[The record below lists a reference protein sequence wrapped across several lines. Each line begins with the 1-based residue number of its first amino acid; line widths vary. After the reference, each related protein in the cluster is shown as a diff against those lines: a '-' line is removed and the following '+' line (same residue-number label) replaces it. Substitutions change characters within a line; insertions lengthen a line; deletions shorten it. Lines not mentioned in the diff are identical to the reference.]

1 MQKKVIFAIRQIGK
15 PTWFCSFS
23 AAETRWT
30 HLPRILGKLVNNK
43 NYTDTEIEEMSWQKK
58 SILIQSDPVTCARHF
73 DHMVQI
79 FMNQFLKSNLAP
91 VGEITDF
98 FYRVEFQHRGS
109 PHILALFWIKDAS
122 QYGINSMIQEITEF
136 VEKYV
141 TCKNDSSKEMTTFV
155 NYQTHRHAKTC
166 KKRGGNV
173 CRFNFP
179 IPPMAKPI
187 ILTPLAENT
196 EDTNEWQQ
204 HKINYSNIKV
214 LLEQMK
220 LGDDI
225 TFEEFLQKLNLT
237 EHQYIRAI

>member
-1 MQKKVIFAIRQIGK
+1 
-15 PTWFCSFS
+15 
-23 AAETRWT
+23 
-30 HLPRILGKLVNNK
+30 
-43 NYTDTEIEEMSWQKK
+43 
-58 SILIQSDPVTCARHF
+58 
-73 DHMVQI
+73 
-79 FMNQFLKSNLAP
+79 
-91 VGEITDF
+91 
-98 FYRVEFQHRGS
+98 
-109 PHILALFWIKDAS
+109 
-122 QYGINSMIQEITEF
+122 
-136 VEKYV
+136 
-141 TCKNDSSKEMTTFV
+141 MTTFV

-173 CRFNFP
+173 CHFNFP